1 MYGCLGKVTEIAASS
16 KLFSVAAT
24 ETGQLFFWGR
34 RPDNWRKAIVAAR
47 DGDSATDFK
56 SWLGDGPNV
65 AVDAMDEF
73 FVW

>member
-1 MYGCLGKVTEIAASS
+1 M
-16 KLFSVAAT
+16 
-24 ETGQLFFWGR
+24 
-34 RPDNWRKAIVAAR
+34 AAR